1 MLFIFLLKAIVTFL
15 HPIHVS
21 VSDVEITPTV
31 ITWTA
36 RIYKDDLLRGMYGDK
51 IDMSLFDQEEKIRK
65 DILTY
70 FSRNIAVTA
79 DQNKLKWILNEIQGD
94 PEAIWITASAPINTP
109 TSLVIQNR
117 ILLDVYSD
125 QKNVVNFTWNTG
137 KKNLVFEKGDEKK
150 VISL

>member
-1 MLFIFLLKAIVTFL
+1 MLLFFLFKMLFAPL

-21 VSDVEITPTV
+21 VSDVDITTAD

-36 RIYKDDLLRGMYGDK
+36 RIYKDDLLRALYGDK
-51 IDMSLFDQEEKIRK
+51 IDMSLFDDEEKIRK
-65 DILTY
+65 DILLY
-70 FSRNIAVTA
+70 FSRNVIVTA
-79 DQNKLKWILNEIQGD
+79 NQDKLKWTLKDIQSD
-94 PEAIWITASAPINTP
+94 PEAIWITASAPINTAA
-109 TSLVIQNR
+109 SLVIQNR
-117 ILLDVYSD
+117 ILLDVYND

>member
-1 MLFIFLLKAIVTFL
+1 MLFIILLKALYTLL

-21 VSDVEITPTV
+21 VSDVEITSAD

-51 IDMSLFDQEEKIRK
+51 IDMSVFNHEEKVRK
-65 DILTY
+65 DIMTY
-70 FSRNIAVTA
+70 FSKNVTVTSN
-79 DQNKLKWILNEIQGD
+79 QNKLKWTLKDIQAD
-94 PEAIWITASAPINTP
+94 PEAIWITASTPINTT

-125 QKNVVNFTWNTG
+125 QKNVVNFTWSTG
-137 KKNLVFEKGDEKK
+137 KKNMVFEKGDEKK
-150 VISL
+150 LISL